1 MTSSVGARTPPPALT
16 RAIGRWGYTAAI
28 INSVIGSSVFAMPA
42 VLARLVGEWSPV
54 AVILAG
60 GAVAVVVLCF
70 AEVGSRFDGTGGPYL
85 YTREAFGAGPAFLV
99 GWLHIWSRLFSGAAV
114 LNVFTSYLGQLLPVV
129 ATPAGRGITMTA
141 AVALV
146 TALNVRGVRQTS
158 WAVNAF
164 TVAKLLP
171 LLLLVA
177 AGASGVSRGVFES
190 QAVTAPAWTDAI
202 LLLVFAYGGFESGVV
217 AAGEVRDPR
226 RDTAFALVV
235 GIATIAG
242 VYALVQV
249 VVCGTVP
256 HVGAIDTPVARAL
269 DALVPH
275 GAVVG
280 GVGAILSTY
289 GWLTG
294 FALMT
299 PRVLFSMAERR
310 ELPGALAHVHARF
323 RTPHVAIVVNSI
335 VALGFALW
343 STFTDAATLAAIARL
358 LIYALTCASLVVLRR
373 RDAAPAASF
382 VVPGGPVLALAG
394 ILFCGW
400 LLGTRTASQLEL
412 LGAILVTGA
421 ALRAVARWSRRGET
435 A

>member
-1 MTSSVGARTPPPALT
+1 LRSQPALS

-28 INSVIGSSVFAMPA
+28 INSVIGSSIFAMPA
-42 VLARLVGEWSPV
+42 VLARLAGEWSPV
-54 AVILAG
+54 VVILAG
-60 GAVAVVVLCF
+60 LAVAVIVLCF

-85 YTREAFGAGPAFLV
+85 YTREAFGAAPAFLV

-114 LNVFTSYLGQLLPVV
+114 LNVFTSYLGQLLPIV
-129 ATPAGRGITMTA
+129 ATPMGRGVTMTA
-141 AVALV
+141 AIALV

-158 WAVNAF
+158 WAVNLF

-171 LLLLVA
+171 LFLLIVMGA
-177 AGASGVSRGVFES
+177 ARVSHGVFET
-190 QAVTAPAWTDAI
+190 QAVATPAWTDAI
-202 LLLVFAYGGFESGVV
+202 LLLVFGYGGFESGVV

-235 GIATIAG
+235 GLATIAG
-242 VYALVQV
+242 VYALVQI

-256 HVGAIDTPVARAL
+256 HVGEIDTPVARAL

-275 GAVVG
+275 GALVG
-280 GVGAILSTY
+280 SLGAMLSTY

-299 PRVLFSMAERR
+299 PRVLFSMAERT
-310 ELPGALAHVHARF
+310 ELPAALSHVHGRF
-323 RTPHVAIVVNSI
+323 RTPDVAIVVNSVI
-335 VALGFALW
+335 ALGFALW

-358 LIYALTCASLVVLRR
+358 LIYALTCASLVALRR
-373 RDAAPAASF
+373 RESAPAAAF
-382 VVPGGPVLALAG
+382 VMPGGPALAALG

-400 LLGTRTASQLEL
+400 MLATRTPRQLAML
-412 LGAILVTGA
+412 AGILTAGA
-421 ALRAVARWSRRGET
+421 ALRAAARFDRT
-435 A
+435 AASIEP

>member
-1 MTSSVGARTPPPALT
+1 VHAPGVDRPNLT

-54 AVILAG
+54 AVLLAG
-60 GAVAVVVLCF
+60 GAVAIVVLCF

-114 LNVFTSYLGQLLPVV
+114 LNVFTSYLGQLVPIV

-158 WAVNAF
+158 WAVNTF

-171 LLLLVA
+171 LLLLIV
-177 AGASGVSRGVFES
+177 AGAAGVSRGVF
-190 QAVTAPAWTDAI
+190 QTQVVAAPAWTDAI

-235 GIATIAG
+235 GLATITG

-256 HVGAIDTPVARAL
+256 HAGTIDTPVARAL
-269 DALVPH
+269 EALVPH
-275 GAVVG
+275 GAAIG
-280 GVGAILSTY
+280 SIGAILSTY

-323 RTPHVAIVVNSI
+323 RTPDVAIVVNSI
-335 VALGFALW
+335 VALGFALS

-358 LIYALTCASLVVLRR
+358 LIYALTCASLVALRR
-373 RDAAPAASF
+373 DRDAAPAASF
-382 VVPGGPVLALAG
+382 VVPGGPVLAVGG

-400 LLGTRTASQLEL
+400 LLATRTASQLEML
-412 LGAILVTGA
+412 AAILVTGA
-421 ALRAVARWSRRGET
+421 ALRALARWTRGAAT
-435 A
+435 V

>member
-1 MTSSVGARTPPPALT
+1 M
-16 RAIGRWGYTAAI
+16 
-28 INSVIGSSVFAMPA
+28 
-42 VLARLVGEWSPV
+42 
-54 AVILAG
+54 
-60 GAVAVVVLCF
+60 
-70 AEVGSRFDGTGGPYL
+70 
-85 YTREAFGAGPAFLV
+85 
-99 GWLHIWSRLFSGAAV
+99 
-114 LNVFTSYLGQLLPVV
+114 
-129 ATPAGRGITMTA
+129 
-141 AVALV
+141 
-146 TALNVRGVRQTS
+146 
-158 WAVNAF
+158 
-164 TVAKLLP
+164 
-171 LLLLVA
+171 
-177 AGASGVSRGVFES
+177 FES
-190 QAVTAPAWTDAI
+190 QAVATPAWTDAI

-235 GIATIAG
+235 GLATIAG

-256 HVGAIDTPVARAL
+256 HVGTIDTPVARAL
-269 DALVPH
+269 EALVPH

-280 GVGAILSTY
+280 SVGAILSTY

-358 LIYALTCASLVVLRR
+358 LIYALTCASLVALRR

-382 VVPGGPVLALAG
+382 VAPGGPVLALG
-394 ILFCGW
+394 GMLFCGW
-400 LLGTRTASQLEL
+400 LLATRTASQLEML
-412 LGAILVTGA
+412 AAILVTGA
-421 ALRAVARWSRRGET
+421 ALRAVARWTRERRDGVDGKESTDATDSNKHLDFEILGIQIRELSQRAESVKSRNLIVGPNFSSAIWRD
-435 A
+435 